1 MISITDFPR
10 CVVLNSSLDIALTC
24 STVSCVQV
32 VIVKARATYEQRT
45 IRQPHEVLL

>member
-1 MISITDFPR
+1 MIRVTDFPR
-10 CVVLNSSLDIALTC
+10 CVLLNSSLDIALTC

-45 IRQPHEVLL
+45 TQEPHQALL